1 MYDYMGYL
9 MHYSAFVLWSDHFLD
24 SGAEICQIFCCFFGK
39 LKKNQKDILKLTD
52 LYHDRTDW
60 SQIRLEFRIS
70 CVTGNMR
77 LHFLVCASGEN
88 NGIFYFNWNQL
99 HYWKHMA
106 ARLVILCQVQKL
118 YTLVLQFYSSPCH
131 IRYTNAKSS

>member
-1 MYDYMGYL
+1 MLSKKATKID
-9 MHYSAFVLWSDHFLD
+9 
-24 SGAEICQIFCCFFGK
+24 EIFTVDLTLCSKCQIDGIDLVHLCGLLRK
-39 LKKNQKDILKLTD
+39 HK

-88 NGIFYFNWNQL
+88 IGIFYFNWNQL

>member
-1 MYDYMGYL
+1 MRL
-9 MHYSAFVLWSDHFLD
+9 LVFFFL
-24 SGAEICQIFCCFFGK
+24 
-39 LKKNQKDILKLTD
+39 LL
-52 LYHDRTDW
+52 HDRTDW

-118 YTLVLQFYSSPCH
+118 YTLVLHTVLQPMSHPLHKCQKFLTILWSTVFDSFECH
-131 IRYTNAKSS
+131 STILIRQMVLKSRVK